1 MIQAILV
8 DDEQRSIDV
17 LSNAIGKHCPM
28 IQIVGQF
35 TNIDSA
41 YSFLIEN
48 KPQLVFLDVDL
59 SPDLG
64 FDLLKKFV
72 KPPFEVI
79 FVTAYDHYAIEA
91 IKFSAL
97 YYLLKPVNV
106 MDLRDAVQKA
116 IERIESNEV
125 SDSSIIEK
133 ITEKDQIKKIALVSH
148 RSTELI
154 DLEYIIYLEANNSY
168 TTFMLKDDRKITV
181 SKNIAEYEKML
192 LNKGFFR
199 IHKSYIV
206 NLQEVQSL
214 DKNEGTFILLKNKSK
229 LPISYRRVDEF
240 LKVYH

>member
-1 MIQAILV
+1 MIHAILV
-8 DDEQRSIDV
+8 DDEQRSLEV
-17 LSNAIGKHCPM
+17 LRNALVKHCP
-28 IQIVGQF
+28 QIEVIGQF
-35 TNIDSA
+35 TNIEAA
-41 YSFLIEN
+41 YQLIIEE

-106 MDLRDAVQKA
+106 IELRDAVLKA
-116 IERIESNEV
+116 VNRIESNAF
-125 SDSSIIEK
+125 SDSSIIQK
-133 ITEKDQIKKIALVSH
+133 ISDKDQIKKIALSSH

-154 DLEYIIYLEANNSY
+154 DLVDIVFLEASQSY
-168 TTFMLKDDRKITV
+168 TTFMLKDQRKITG

-206 NLQEVQSL
+206 NLTEVLSI
-214 DKNEGTFILLKNKSK
+214 DKGEGTFVILKDKSK
-229 LPISYRRVDEF
+229 LPISYRRMEEF
-240 LKVYH
+240 LKVYK